1 MKLKNLI
8 LGTTCPALLLGLMPG
23 MAQADDMAACMGKVP
38 TINVIAQGMPS
49 VTALDKH
56 LADFNKKWGTEVK
69 ITLLGENERRAKA
82 RLDTSTGAGAY
93 QVIYLDEANLAE
105 YASAGWVYP
114 LADVVPAAYD
124 LKDFRVD
131 LANVAT
137 YKGVQYFAPFVGG
150 GDVMMYRKDIL
161 EAKGIAVPKTLDEL
175 VAAIK
180 ATNDPAN
187 KVYGWSA
194 RGQRG
199 SGMNVWRWTPF
210 FRAMGGEWLTDDG
223 KPAFASEAAVK
234 ATELYMD
241 LMKNAPPG
249 VGTFNWSD
257 SVEAFRGGQV
267 AFLIESDV
275 FGPWMEDPSKS
286 QVVGK
291 VGYAPPPDPLPSA
304 GWGHG
309 WAVST
314 VGAKDDCTKA
324 VAGDF
329 VGWATSKE
337 MEASRL
343 AEGISSDIGRTSTLQ
358 SDAFKKAVPAEYIQ
372 AMLDTGAK
380 TKLLIMASPAWP
392 EIGDTL
398 GLALE
403 ELFTGTKTDIKAS
416 LDDVSFAAED
426 SLAAVK

>member
-1 MKLKNLI
+1 MTLKGI
-8 LGTTCPALLLGLMPG
+8 FLGTACPLIIGLLPG
-23 MAQADDMAACMGKVP
+23 GVAAQDAAACMGKVP
-38 TINVIAQGMPS
+38 SLNVIAQGMPA
-49 VTALDKH
+49 VTALDAH
-56 LADFNKKWGTEVK
+56 LAAFNAKWGTEVK
-69 ITLLGENERRAKA
+69 ITLLGENERRSKA
-82 RLDTSTGAGAY
+82 RLDASTGAGAY
-93 QVIYLDEANLAE
+93 QVLYIDEANLAE
-105 YASAGWVYP
+105 YATAGWVYP
-114 LADVVPAAYD
+114 LADVVPADYD
-124 LKDFRVD
+124 LADFRVD

-137 YKGVQYFAPFVGG
+137 YNGVQYFAPFVGG
-150 GDVMMYRKDIL
+150 GDVMMYRTDIL

-180 ATNDPAN
+180 ATNDPDN
-187 KVYGWSA
+187 KVYGWAA

-210 FRAMGGEWLTDDG
+210 FRAMGGEWLNDDG
-223 KPAFASEAAVK
+223 TPAFASDAAVK

-241 LMKNAPPG
+241 LMQYAPPG

-257 SVEAFRGGQV
+257 SVEAFRGGQL

-275 FGPWMEDPSKS
+275 FGPWMEDPTKS
-286 QVVGK
+286 SVVGK
-291 VGYAPPPDPLPSA
+291 VGYAPPPEPLRSA

-314 VGAKDDCTKA
+314 VGAKDDCTKQ

-343 AEGISSDIGRTSTLQ
+343 AEGISSDIGRVSSLQ
-358 SDAFKKAVPAEYIQ
+358 SDAYKQAVPAAYIQ
-372 AMLDTGAK
+372 ALLDTGPK
-380 TKLLIMASPAWP
+380 TSLLIMANPAWP
-392 EIGDTL
+392 EIGDNL

-403 ELFTGTKTDIKAS
+403 ELFTGTKTDIKAT
-416 LDDVSFAAED
+416 LDQVAFDAED

>member
-1 MKLKNLI
+1 MRLKTVLM
-8 LGTTCPALLLGLMPG
+8 GTVCPAMMLGLLPT
-23 MAQADDMAACMGKVP
+23 MAVAQDTAACMGKVP
-38 TINVIAQGMPS
+38 TLGVIAQGMPA
-49 VTALDKH
+49 VTALDAH
-56 LADFNKKWGTEVK
+56 LAEFNAKWGTEVK

-82 RLDTSTGAGAY
+82 RLDASTGAGAY
-93 QVIYLDEANLAE
+93 QVIYIDEANLAE

-124 LKDFRVD
+124 IADFRVD
-131 LANVAT
+131 LSNVAT
-137 YKGVQYFAPFVGG
+137 YDGVQYFAPFVGG

-161 EAKGIAVPKTLDEL
+161 EAKGIAVPTTLDEL

-180 ATNDPAN
+180 ATNDPDN
-187 KVYGWSA
+187 KVYGWAA

-210 FRAMGGEWLTDDG
+210 FRAMGGEWLDEQGAPSFSSD
-223 KPAFASEAAVK
+223 AAVK
-234 ATELYMD
+234 ATEMYID
-241 LMKNAPPG
+241 LMDSAPPG

-275 FGPWMEDPSKS
+275 FGPWMEDVSKS
-286 QVVGK
+286 TVVGK
-291 VGYAPPPDPLPSA
+291 VGYAPPPGSLPSA

-309 WAVST
+309 WAVSA
-314 VGAKDDCTKA
+314 VGAKDDCTKI

-337 MEASRL
+337 MEASRVE
-343 AEGISSDIGRTSTLQ
+343 AGIVSDIGRISTLQ
-358 SDAFKKAVPAEYIQ
+358 SDAYRNSVPAEYIQ
-372 AMLDTGAK
+372 ALLDTGPK
-380 TKLLIMASPAWP
+380 TSLLIMASPAWP
-392 EIGDTL
+392 EIGDDL

-403 ELFTGTKTDIKAS
+403 ELFTGTKTDIKAA
-416 LDDVSFAAED
+416 LDGVSFNAED
-426 SLAAVK
+426 SLAALK

>member
-1 MKLKNLI
+1 MKLSRPL
-8 LGTTCPALLLGLMPG
+8 LGTVCPVLSVFLMPG
-23 MAQADDMAACMGKVP
+23 LAAAQDPAACMGKVAQLG
-38 TINVIAQGMPS
+38 VIAQGMPA
-49 VTALDKH
+49 VTALDAH
-56 LADFNKKWGTEVK
+56 LAEFNAKWGTEVK

-82 RLDTSTGAGAY
+82 RLDASTGAGAY
-93 QVIYLDEANLAE
+93 QVVYIDEANLAE

-114 LADVVPAAYD
+114 LADVVPAEYD
-124 LKDFRVD
+124 LADFRVD

-137 YKGVQYFAPFVGG
+137 YDGVQYFAPFVGG

-161 EAKGIAVPKTLDEL
+161 EAKGISVPKTLDEL

-180 ATNDPAN
+180 ATNDPDA

-210 FRAMGGEWLTDDG
+210 FRAMGGEWLNGDG
-223 KPAFASEAAVK
+223 TPAFASDAAVK
-234 ATELYMD
+234 ATELYID
-241 LMKNAPPG
+241 LMKAAPPG

-275 FGPWMEDPSKS
+275 FGPWMEDPEKS
-286 QVVGK
+286 TVVGK
-291 VGYAPPPDPLPSA
+291 VGYAPPPDPLRSA

-314 VGAKDDCTKA
+314 VGAKDDCTKLI
-324 VAGDF
+324 AGDF

-358 SDAFKKAVPAEYIQ
+358 SEAFKASVPAEYIQ
-372 AMLDTGAK
+372 ALLDTGPK
-380 TKLLIMASPAWP
+380 TGLLIMASPAWP
-392 EIGDTL
+392 EIGDNL

-403 ELFTGTKTDIKAS
+403 ELFTGTKTDIKAA
-416 LDDVSFAAED
+416 LDEVSFSAED
-426 SLAAVK
+426 SLANLQ